1 LILRHEGIND
11 STSASLC
18 AGLRASP
25 SFTTLELTVS
35 GEEMTNQA
43 VASFLEPLL
52 SNQSLQC
59 FHGKFLSYSPF
70 EVGGLGSVLADL
82 LSTNTVLET
91 LGLDLLIRRRLAYR
105 SIEGETPP
113 NYAELV
119 VVPIAN
125 ALALNRRLKVLYLTG
140 LERVDPVSFAALTGM
155 LTTNLT
161 LGRIKFHD
169 SVDAFE
175 EKDSIEWLLTLNRY
189 KRR

>member
-1 LILRHEGIND
+1 VNR
-11 STSASLC
+11 S
-18 AGLRASP
+18 RAIDPYS
-25 SFTTLELTVS
+25 V
-35 GEEMTNQA
+35 
-43 VASFLEPLL
+43 
-52 SNQSLQC
+52 
-59 FHGKFLSYSPF
+59 KFLSYSPF

-119 VVPIAN
+119 VVPIAS